1 MGYMRKGA
9 GDIRV
14 SKCLCDAVCSE
25 GILGCLND
33 ESESSDGPEE
43 MGE

>member
-1 MGYMRKGA
+1 MGHVRKGA
-9 GDIRV
+9 DDIRV
-14 SKCLCDAVCSE
+14 SECLCDAVCSE

-43 MGE
+43 VVE